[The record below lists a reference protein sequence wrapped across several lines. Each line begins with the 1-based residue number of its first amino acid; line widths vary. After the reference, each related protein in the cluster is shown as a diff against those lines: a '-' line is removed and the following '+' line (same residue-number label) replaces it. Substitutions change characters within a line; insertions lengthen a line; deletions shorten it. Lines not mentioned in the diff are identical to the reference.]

1 MVTQYDVI
9 VVGARVAGASLA
21 LRLGRAGKHVL
32 LIDRDR
38 FPSDTLSTHLLT
50 PAAVASLEEL
60 GAREDVEALGL
71 RRITRLR
78 TTIEDC
84 AFEGPCLAPSPA
96 YALAPRR
103 NALDAILVRHAVERA
118 GVELRQGTPVEGL
131 LWDGPRV
138 VGVQLAAEPL
148 RSEVVVG
155 ADGKD
160 SRVARWTNADLYNEI
175 PARRPVYYAY
185 FSGLV
190 PFPEPTMEIH
200 FQGDMIGFVFPME
213 PGRDCIALE
222 LQPGDFSEL
231 RRDGLHAFERR
242 LHQLP
247 GLDHRLGS
255 ASIEGRL
262 KGTRGIEGYFRK
274 PYGDGWALT
283 GDAASSK
290 DPSTGLGIADAF
302 FQSKLLA
309 EALVAVFAGTGW
321 EETMARFHAQRD
333 EAMMPWY
340 LATAAFADAG
350 PTPGEAMPMLRAV
363 LSNPGL
369 VRLLAKAMPR
379 FPELLPDRY
388 LTMLDLVAGSF
399 SGSTVKTSS

>member
-1 MVTQYDVI
+1 MGPCPGPSARAQPDRSRRAGLRRHVSARPQARLPSRRAPLPSRVVTQYDVI

-38 FPSDTLSTHLLT
+38 FPSDT
-50 PAAVASLEEL
+50 
-60 GAREDVEALGL
+60 
-71 RRITRLR
+71 
-78 TTIEDC
+78 
-84 AFEGPCLAPSPA
+84 
-96 YALAPRR
+96 
-103 NALDAILVRHAVERA
+103 LDAILVRHAVERA

-255 ASIEGRL
+255 TSIEGRL

-388 LTMLDLVAGSF
+388 LTMLDLVA
-399 SGSTVKTSS
+399 